1 MALVPGLLSWN
12 TFLVNPS
19 IIVNLHL
26 IEPNPQTSSRCVFEH
41 LTFTHI
47 ARTTPAKLIALH
59 LTAPHSHTQIP
70 TTHPMHQKMAQKEVK
85 YDITK
90 YPTAAQKHLA
100 ELNKAAIEI
109 FTFDPEEPL
118 E

>member
-1 MALVPGLLSWN
+1 
-12 TFLVNPS
+12 
-19 IIVNLHL
+19 
-26 IEPNPQTSSRCVFEH
+26 
-41 LTFTHI
+41 
-47 ARTTPAKLIALH
+47 
-59 LTAPHSHTQIP
+59 
-70 TTHPMHQKMAQKEVK
+70 MHQKMAQKEVK